1 MNLTPLDILQRKFAK
16 RWRGMDSRE
25 VKDFLEIIAS
35 ELEELIRENRF
46 LEEELKKANNT
57 LASYRERE
65 NTLKETMIT
74 AQRVTAEMKNNV
86 KKEAEIV
93 LSEANLESEK
103 IVGAAHKRAAELANE
118 ITQLKRQRT
127 QFEEE
132 LRHLLTLHLK
142 MLDAE
147 KEAKAE
153 QEELEEKISYLTSSN
168 E

>member
-1 MNLTPLDILQRKFAK
+1 M
-16 RWRGMDSRE
+16 
-25 VKDFLEIIAS
+25 
-35 ELEELIRENRF
+35 
-46 LEEELKKANNT
+46 
-57 LASYRERE
+57 
-65 NTLKETMIT
+65 
-74 AQRVTAEMKNNV
+74 
-86 KKEAEIV
+86 
-93 LSEANLESEK
+93 
-103 IVGAAHKRAAELANE
+103 IVGAAHRRAADLANE

-153 QEELEEKISYLTSSN
+153 QEELEEKISYIIPSN

>member
-16 RWRGMDSRE
+16 RWRGLDARE
-25 VKDFLEIIAS
+25 VKDFLEIIAG

-46 LEEELKKANNT
+46 LEEELKKANNL

-74 AQRVTAEMKNNV
+74 AQKVTQDMKNNV
-86 KKEAEIV
+86 KKEAEII
-93 LSEANLESEK
+93 LSEANMEAERIIQS
-103 IVGAAHKRAAELANE
+103 AHKRAAEIANE
-118 ITQLKRQRT
+118 INNLKRQRT

-132 LRHLLTLHLK
+132 LRNLLTLHLK

-147 KEAKAE
+147 KQAKQE
-153 QEELEEKISYLTSSN
+153 QEALEEKVSYLTPG